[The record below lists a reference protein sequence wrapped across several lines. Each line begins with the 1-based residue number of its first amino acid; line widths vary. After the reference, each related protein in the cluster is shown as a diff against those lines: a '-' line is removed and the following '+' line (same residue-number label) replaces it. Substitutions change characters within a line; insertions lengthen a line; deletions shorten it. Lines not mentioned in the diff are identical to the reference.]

1 MYMCLIAYLY
11 IYISNEMEREKTE
24 NKEIRPSSFT
34 QTRYCMKYKENMNG
48 NVNLLQHKRWM

>member
-24 NKEIRPSSFT
+24 NKEISMTILFYTNPSL
-34 QTRYCMKYKENMNG
+34 YEI
-48 NVNLLQHKRWM
+48 